1 MTSMLHY
8 SVIHDGVVAASIS
21 SVGVCELVCAV
32 YSNYR
37 VVVGVHISEG
47 RQQEK

>member
-21 SVGVCELVCAV
+21 SVGDCELACTV

-37 VVVGVHISEG
+37 HVVGVHISEE
-47 RQQEK
+47 RQQKK